1 MAMRRDVRRHAL
13 VIIAFGLIQW
23 IFVMMGL
30 HNNWW
35 DLDKSGRILA
45 FCISVFG
52 GAWLLIG
59 GVLYMVI
66 KGNDHREDKSS

>member
-23 IFVMMGL
+23 IIVMMGL

-45 FCISVFG
+45 FCASVFG
-52 GAWLLIG
+52 GAWLLISG
-59 GVLYMVI
+59 ILYMVI
-66 KGNDHREDKSS
+66 KGNDHRGDKKP